1 MAVKAKSVPKPA
13 SKTKAASKSEAKP
26 SARAAVKSIKVT
38 SGTGRRAKALVVV
51 ESPAKA
57 KTIKKYLGND
67 YIVKASVGHVMDLP
81 IDKLGV
87 DIKKHFEPT
96 YVIMKGKKTVLE
108 DIAKAAQMVDEI
120 FLAPD
125 PDREGEAIAK
135 HIADYITEKLKK
147 DKKPIHR
154 IMVHEI
160 TSKGVK
166 EAIAHPLEIDMDKFN
181 SQQARR
187 VLDRLVGY
195 QISPILWKKVRRGLS
210 AGRVQSVAV
219 RIIVER
225 EAEIKAFIPV
235 EYWVLEA
242 DFLVNE
248 NKIRA
253 KLFKIDD
260 KKAEVAKGDDAQ
272 NIVNAVKAGT
282 ANIANIEK
290 KERRRNP
297 LPPFITSKLQ
307 QDASR
312 KLKFTPKRA
321 MAIAQSLYEGVE
333 LGEEGAVGLITY
345 MRTDSVRISDEAKNW
360 AREYVRDTYGKEYLP
375 ETPNFY
381 KTKKSAQDAHEAIRP
396 TGIEHSPERVK
407 PYLSTE
413 QYKLYSLIW
422 NRFIASQMNQ
432 SIYDQ
437 TAIDF
442 SIKNSGH
449 DYTFRATG
457 STLKFAGYE
466 KVYIDFREE
475 AEDESGEGNLPECS
489 TSDKVKVEDIK
500 SEQKFTQPP
509 ARYNDATLIKEL
521 EEKGIGRP
529 STYASIIST
538 VQERGYVEKEQGGQ
552 LKPTEL
558 GIVVTELLVTSF
570 AEILNVDFTAEM
582 EDELDKI
589 EEKEMN
595 WVKVLEDFYT
605 GFEKSLKGADKNMR
619 DVKREET
626 PTDVTCPECGQ
637 KMVIKWGRRGQFL
650 ACPNYP
656 TCKTTMNF
664 KKEENGNIQAEEKEV
679 TTEKCPLCSSDMVI
693 KQGRFGKF
701 IACVNYPACKGTK
714 SFSTGIPCPEC
725 GEGEMAERKTRKG
738 KPFYSCSRYPNCKFA
753 IWNKPV
759 NKPCPK
765 CGFKLMEEKK
775 DGLLCANKEC
785 DYKEDKQQEQK
796 EDK

>member
-1 MAVKAKSVPKPA
+1 MPPKAKTTKVSKAATSKAAPKKAAPKKVA
-13 SKTKAASKSEAKP
+13 AKAADPSKTSSY
-26 SARAAVKSIKVT
+26 
-38 SGTGRRAKALVVV
+38 GRAKALVVV

-57 KTIKKYLGND
+57 KTIKKYLGNG

-81 IDKLGV
+81 VDKLGV
-87 DIKKHFEPT
+87 DVKKHFEPT
-96 YVIMKGKKTVLE
+96 YVVMKGKKTVLDE
-108 DIAKAAQMVDEI
+108 IAKAAGAVDEI

-135 HIADYITEKLKK
+135 HIADYITDKLKK

-154 IMVHEI
+154 ILVNEI

-166 EAIAHPLEIDMDKFN
+166 DAIAHPLEIDLNKFN

-219 RIIVER
+219 RLIVER
-225 EAEIKAFIPV
+225 ETEINNFKPV
-235 EYWVLEA
+235 EYWVIEA
-242 DFLVNE
+242 DFNVNG
-248 NKIRA
+248 NVISA

-260 KKAEVAKGDDAQ
+260 KKAEVAKGADAE
-272 NIVNAVKAGT
+272 NIVKAVETGA
-282 ANIANIEK
+282 ASISDIDK
-290 KERRRNP
+290 KERRRNA

-333 LGEEGAVGLITY
+333 LGKEGAVGLITY
-345 MRTDSVRISDEAKNW
+345 MRTDSVRISDEAKAW
-360 AREYVRDTYGKEYLP
+360 AREFVLNTYGKEYLP

-396 TGIEHSPERVK
+396 TSIEHTPDNVK
-407 PYLSTE
+407 QYLSAE

-422 NRFIASQMNQ
+422 NRFIASQMSQ
-432 SIYDQ
+432 SVYDQ

-442 SIKNSGH
+442 SVKNSGH
-449 DYTFRATG
+449 NYVFRATG
-457 STLKFAGYE
+457 SILKFAGYE
-466 KVYIDFREE
+466 KVYIDFREDE
-475 AEDESGEGNLPECS
+475 NEDEEAAKNLPDCS
-489 TSDKVKVEDIK
+489 TSDKAVIGGIE
-500 SEQKFTQPP
+500 SQQKFTQPP
-509 ARYNDATLIKEL
+509 ARYNDATLIKIL
-521 EEKGIGRP
+521 EELGIGRP

-538 VQERGYVEKEQGGQ
+538 IQERGYVEKEQGGQ

-558 GIVVTELLVTSF
+558 GTIVTELLVTSF
-570 AEILNVDFTAEM
+570 PEVLGVDFTAEM

-589 EEKEMN
+589 EEGTMN
-595 WVKVLEDFYT
+595 WVKVLEGFYT
-605 GFEKSLKGADKNMR
+605 GFEKSLKSADKNMR
-619 DVKREET
+619 SVKTEET
-626 PTDVTCPECGQ
+626 PTDVTCPECGK

-656 TCKTTMNF
+656 ECKTTMNF
-664 KKEENGNIQAEEKEV
+664 TKQDDGNIQAQEKET
-679 TTEKCPLCSSDMVI
+679 TTEKCSICGGDMVV

-701 IACVNYPACKGTK
+701 LACSKYPECKGTK
-714 SFSTGIPCPEC
+714 SFSTGIACPQC
-725 GEGEMAERKTRKG
+725 GKGELAERKTRKG
-738 KPFYSCSRYPNCKFA
+738 KPFYSCSLYPECKFA
-753 IWNKPV
+753 TWYKPIART
-759 NKPCPK
+759 CPK
-765 CGFKLMEEKK
+765 CGFKVMEDRK
-775 DGLLCANKEC
+775 DSYVCADKEC
-785 DYKEDKQQEQK
+785 GHKEDKETK
-796 EDK
+796 

>member
-1 MAVKAKSVPKPA
+1 MPVKAKPVSKSVPKAKTTPKPK
-13 SKTKAASKSEAKP
+13 SKTTAKP
-26 SARAAVKSIKVT
+26 AKTELKAEARPYS
-38 SGTGRRAKALVVV
+38 RAKALVVV

-81 IDKLGV
+81 VDKLGV
-87 DIKKHFEPT
+87 DIKKNFEPT
-96 YVIMKGKKTVLE
+96 YVIMKGKKAVLE
-108 DIAKAAQMVDEI
+108 EIAKAAQAVDEI

-125 PDREGEAIAK
+125 PDREGEAIAR
-135 HIADYITEKLKK
+135 HIAVYISDKLKK
-147 DKKPIHR
+147 DKRPIHR

-166 EAIAHPLEIDMDKFN
+166 DALAHPLDIDMNKFN

-225 EAEIKAFIPV
+225 EVEIKNFIPV

-242 DFLVNE
+242 DFLVRE
-248 NKIRA
+248 NRIKA

-260 KKAEVAKGDDAQ
+260 KKAEIAKGEDAE
-272 NIVNAVKAGT
+272 NIVKAVKTGIAS
-282 ANIANIEK
+282 IANIEK
-290 KERRRNP
+290 KERKRNP
-297 LPPFITSKLQ
+297 QPPFITSKLQ

-312 KLKFTPKRA
+312 KLKFTPKRT

-333 LGEEGAVGLITY
+333 LGKEGAVGLITY
-345 MRTDSVRISDEAKNW
+345 MRTDSVRISDEAQKW
-360 AREYVRDTYGKEYLP
+360 AIDYVRNTYGNEYLP

-396 TGIEHSPERVK
+396 TGIDHSPDKVK
-407 PYLSTE
+407 PYLSAE

-422 NRFIASQMNQ
+422 NRFIASQMSQ

-437 TAIDF
+437 TTIDF
-442 SIKNSGH
+442 SVKNNDH

-457 STLKFAGYE
+457 SILKFAGYE
-466 KVYIDFREE
+466 KVYIDFRDDSD
-475 AEDESGEGNLPECS
+475 EDDQSKNLPACEV
-489 TSDKVKVEDIK
+489 SDKTKLEEIG

-538 VQERGYVEKEQGGQ
+538 IQERGYVEKEPAGQ

-570 AEILNVDFTAEM
+570 AEILNIDFTAEM

-589 EEKEMN
+589 EEGDMN
-595 WVKVLEDFYT
+595 WIKVLEGFYT
-605 GFEKSLKGADKNMR
+605 GFEKSLKSADKNMR
-619 DVKREET
+619 DVKKEET
-626 PTDVTCPECGQ
+626 PTDVNCPECGQ

-656 TCKTTMNF
+656 ACKTTMNF
-664 KKEENGNIQAEEKEV
+664 KKEENGDIQAEEKET
-679 TTEKCPLCSSDMVI
+679 TTEKCPICASDMVV

-701 IACVNYPACKGTK
+701 LACVKYPECKGTK
-714 SFSTGIPCPEC
+714 SFSTGITCPEC
-725 GEGEMAERKTRKG
+725 GKGEIAERKTRKG
-738 KPFYSCSRYPNCKFA
+738 KPFYSCSRYPECKFA
-753 IWNKPV
+753 IWNKPIA
-759 NKPCPK
+759 KTCPQ

-775 DGLLCANKEC
+775 DSYTCANKEC
-785 DYKEDKQQEQK
+785 DYKEDKENK
-796 EDK
+796 